1 MLFVEIHKWYGVFLY
16 KCTNITKSRNFF
28 KKVVTKTRRAT
39 LTKQKL
45 LLGAK
50 NWRCINEAVNERK
63 DCSLWFYRCRCS
75 AYNSMLNEI

>member
-1 MLFVEIHKWYGVFLY
+1 MLFVEIHKWHGAFLY

-28 KKVVTKTRRAT
+28 KKAVTNIRRAT

-50 NWRCINEAVNERK
+50 DWRCIVY
-63 DCSLWFYRCRCS
+63 L
-75 AYNSMLNEI
+75 

>member
-28 KKVVTKTRRAT
+28 KKVVTNTRQTT
-39 LTKQKL
+39 LTKQML

-50 NWRCINEAVNERK
+50 NWRCIYPMDDYYPRHSNHF
-63 DCSLWFYRCRCS
+63 L
-75 AYNSMLNEI
+75 

>member
-28 KKVVTKTRRAT
+28 KKAVTNIRRAT

-50 NWRCINEAVNERK
+50 DWRCIVY
-63 DCSLWFYRCRCS
+63 L
-75 AYNSMLNEI
+75 

>member
-28 KKVVTKTRRAT
+28 KKVVTNTRQTT
-39 LTKQKL
+39 LTKQML

-50 NWRCINEAVNERK
+50 NWRYINDFFN
-63 DCSLWFYRCRCS
+63 CLCGGI
-75 AYNSMLNEI
+75 YNLGCYLNM